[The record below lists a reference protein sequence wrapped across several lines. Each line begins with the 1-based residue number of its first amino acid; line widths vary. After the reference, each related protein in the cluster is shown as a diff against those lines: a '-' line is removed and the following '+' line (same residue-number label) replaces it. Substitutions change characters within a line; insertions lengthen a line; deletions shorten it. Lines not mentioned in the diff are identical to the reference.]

1 MIRSVF
7 INIKKVYKYAINYRK
22 YLFIYLLF
30 VPFISAISVLI
41 PLFLAKEIVF
51 VNDGLY
57 NELLK
62 MALIILLVEIFNQA
76 AEYISRMSL
85 LIYFRKTMRMLKIK
99 VLKSVMHI
107 KNKDL
112 DELSTGAIIERINS
126 DCNNMAEI
134 IPNLVDNLIGILSNI
149 GILLAIFIINK
160 ILFVYLLSGAII
172 IFIFKNMSIKYMY
185 EYEKRSRKQRD
196 KVTSFITELVKGIRD
211 IKVLNANTSFINET
225 EKRILEHDKIVYTGR
240 KVQNGY
246 SFLTEVIYSLINFI
260 FIVLSIVLIKN
271 NYLSL
276 PGFIALFY
284 YIERIYSMF
293 NFYTHLQED
302 FKDFDLSCKR
312 VFEVIEGNTFEKERF
327 GSKEI
332 KKIKGNFEFRNVNF
346 AYKEKVPVLKD
357 VSFKVKANTTV
368 AFVGKSG
375 AGKTTIFGLLA
386 KLYEA
391 NSGDI
396 LIDNININ
404 DLTEKAIRSNMTIIN
419 QSPYIFNMSIYDNM
433 KLVSPKAS
441 KKDIINACKAA
452 CLDDFIESLPD
463 KYDTV
468 VGEGGI
474 LLSGGQKQR
483 LAIARALVQKTKII
497 LFDEAT
503 SALDNETQKSIQDAI
518 NNMQGDFTILIIA
531 HRFSTVINSDKII
544 YIDDGK
550 IIAEGTHDELLKI
563 CKGYKKLYE
572 LELKNN
578 V

>member
-51 VNDGLY
+51 VNDALY

-160 ILFVYLLSGAII
+160 ILFVYLLFGAII

-185 EYEKRSRKQRD
+185 EYEKSSRKQRD

>member
-51 VNDGLY
+51 VNDALY

-550 IIAEGTHDELLKI
+550 IIAEGTHDELLKT

>member
-51 VNDGLY
+51 VNDALY

-160 ILFVYLLSGAII
+160 ILFVYLLFGAII

-185 EYEKRSRKQRD
+185 EYEKSSRKQRD

-550 IIAEGTHDELLKI
+550 IIAEGTHDELLKT